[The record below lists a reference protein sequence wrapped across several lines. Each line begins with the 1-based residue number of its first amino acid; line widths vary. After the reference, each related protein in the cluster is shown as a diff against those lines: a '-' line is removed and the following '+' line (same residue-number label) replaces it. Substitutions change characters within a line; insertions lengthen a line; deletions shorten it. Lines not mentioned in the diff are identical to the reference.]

1 MTMKELYK
9 RLSLSLALLL
19 MLSSTVLAQERVVS
33 GTVKDE
39 NGDGMPGVNIL
50 VKGTA
55 SGTASD
61 ADGKFSINVP
71 GNDAV
76 LVFTFIGYGT
86 KEVSVG
92 SRTSVDE
99 VMAPDQTSLDEVV
112 VTGYGVDKRREIAGA
127 VSIVKAKDLTV
138 TPTGNVEQ
146 LLQGRTPG
154 VTVITN
160 GQPGTTSQI
169 RVRGFGSF
177 GGNQP
182 LYVVDGVPVESVNF
196 LNPDDIETTTVLKD
210 AASASI
216 YGARAAS
223 GVIVYTTKKGKRDQK
238 LTVTYDGMFGST
250 DPGQGQDMMNPTDF
264 ANWTW
269 NAQRQT
275 EDANAASA
283 GRPVDY
289 ATHLSKFNH
298 PQFGGGLTPNI
309 PDYLSVGGSSGVMGP
324 LDLEAERLKYNV
336 DPRKGAAYQV
346 TEANK
351 AGTDWYD
358 AITHTAPLQRHTLGF
373 MGGTDAYSFYVGL
386 SLQDQD
392 GILLSNDF
400 KRYAARVNSE
410 FDVLKGFPH
419 RGKFPNYLSFCARYR
434 WSQRWPRCCI

>member
-1 MTMKELYK
+1 MKKLYK
-9 RLSLSLALLL
+9 RLSLSLAFVL

-33 GTVKDE
+33 GTVEDE
-39 NGDGMPGVNIL
+39 NGDGMPGVNVL

-55 SGTASD
+55 TGTVSD
-61 ADGKFSINVP
+61 ADGKFSISVP

-76 LVFTFIGYGT
+76 LVFTFVGYGT

-92 SRTSVDE
+92 GRTTVDE
-99 VMAPDQTSLDEVV
+99 VLEPDQTSLDEVV

-146 LLQGRTPG
+146 LLQGRVPG

-177 GGNQP
+177 GWKPTP
-182 LYVVDGVPVESVNF
+182 LCGGWCSYLKDVNF

-238 LTVTYDGMFGST
+238 LTVTYDGMFGFT

-264 ANWTW
+264 ADWTW
-269 NAQRQT
+269 NAQRQ
-275 EDANAASA
+275 
-283 GRPVDY
+283 Y
-289 ATHLSKFNH
+289 
-298 PQFGGGLTPNI
+298 
-309 PDYLSVGGSSGVMGP
+309 
-324 LDLEAERLKYNV
+324 
-336 DPRKGAAYQV
+336 
-346 TEANK
+346 
-351 AGTDWYD
+351 
-358 AITHTAPLQRHTLGF
+358 
-373 MGGTDAYSFYVGL
+373 
-386 SLQDQD
+386 
-392 GILLSNDF
+392 
-400 KRYAARVNSE
+400 
-410 FDVLKGFPH
+410 
-419 RGKFPNYLSFCARYR
+419 
-434 WSQRWPRCCI
+434 